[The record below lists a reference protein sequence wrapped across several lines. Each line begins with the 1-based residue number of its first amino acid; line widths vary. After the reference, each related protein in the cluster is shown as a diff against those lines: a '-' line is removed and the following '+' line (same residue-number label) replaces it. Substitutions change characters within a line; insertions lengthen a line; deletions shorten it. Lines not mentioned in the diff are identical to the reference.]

1 MVEKMDLENIIVV
14 DEKNLEKVKKRISEQ
29 GKEKFHV
36 LADFDR
42 TLTQTFV
49 DGEKIPSIISELR
62 KGDYISKEYAQ
73 KAQAFA
79 DKYHPIEFDPN
90 ISINEKKGKMHEW
103 WTSHFDLLI
112 KSGLNKSHI
121 ERIIN
126 EGKIRFREGAEEFL
140 DFLYEKNVPL
150 VILSSAGLGGDSIS
164 MFLEKYNKLYD
175 NVHIISNSYEWD
187 LKGNAIGFKKPI
199 IHVMNK
205 DETILKDFPEIFN
218 RIKDRKNVLL
228 LGDSLGDLGM
238 VKGFDYNNL
247 IKVGFLNDKVE
258 ENLKKYKENFEVII
272 TNDGSFDYVNKMV
285 KEIVK

>member
-1 MVEKMDLENIIVV
+1 MVVLENIIVV
-14 DEKNLEKVKKRISEQ
+14 DEKNLEKVKERISEQ

-42 TLTQTFV
+42 TLTQAFV

-73 KAQAFA
+73 KAQALA
-79 DKYHPIEFDPN
+79 DKYHPIEIDPE
-90 ISINEKKGKMHEW
+90 ISIKDKKEKMYEW
-103 WTSHFDLLI
+103 WASHFDLLI

-121 ERIIN
+121 ETIIN
-126 EGKIRFREGAEEFL
+126 EGKIKFREGAEEFL
-140 DFLYEKNVPL
+140 DFLYEKKVPL

-164 MFLEKYNKLYD
+164 MFLEKNNKLYE
-175 NVHIISNSYEWD
+175 NIHIISNSYKWD
-187 LKGNAIGFKKPI
+187 SKGNAIGFKKPI

-205 DETILKDFPEIFN
+205 DETIIKDFPEIFKV
-218 RIKDRKNVLL
+218 IKDRKNVLL

-238 VKGFDYNNL
+238 IKGFDYENL
-247 IKVGFLNDKVE
+247 IKVGFLNDKIE

-272 TNDGSFDYVNKMV
+272 TNDGSFDYVNKLV
-285 KEIVK
+285 KEVVK